1 MIRKKHGIVLG
12 IIALLVVY
20 FTLHSTALGSMVGS
34 WFYEIIGSNHTI
46 ANQQPIPQFKANSF
60 ANNNSSIRCIVIGDW
75 GTGNSMQR
83 AVAQGME
90 RIASSEKAQ
99 FIISTGDNFYPDG
112 IESANDKQLTT
123 KWKNIY
129 SFGALTD
136 LSWYLVLGNHD
147 YHANPTA
154 QVEYSKQESRWIMP
168 ATYYTFTRN
177 SSDTTSD
184 KRTSVQYFM
193 IDTEELRKAGTKDK
207 EGKAKLQ
214 LTWLESELK
223 RSTAQWKVVVG
234 HHMIRSHGAYGDQ
247 SFMLELI
254 KPLLDKYGVQLYLNG
269 HDHDIQ
275 YLKAPEDSFAC
286 IISGAGGG
294 ARKTSYGTNTLFAST
309 NGGVVYLAFT
319 KEHIH
324 AQFTSSD
331 GTVLYAT
338 DVR

>member
-1 MIRKKHGIVLG
+1 MIRKKHSIVLS
-12 IIALLVVY
+12 IIALLAIY
-20 FTLHSTALGSMVGS
+20 FTLHSTALGSMITS
-34 WFYEIIGSNHTI
+34 WIYEIVGGEHTV
-46 ANQQPIPQFKANSF
+46 ANQQPIPSFKVHSF
-60 ANNNSSIRCIVIGDW
+60 ADNSSSIRCMVIGDW

-83 AVAQGME
+83 TVAQGME
-90 RIASSEKAQ
+90 KIATKEKAQ
-99 FIISTGDNFYPDG
+99 FVISTGDNFYPDG
-112 IESANDKQLTT
+112 IESVNDKQLTT

-136 LSWYLVLGNHD
+136 TPWYLVLGNHD
-147 YHANPTA
+147 YHTNPFA
-154 QVEYSKQESRWIMP
+154 QVEYSRQEPRWIMP
-168 ATYYTFTRN
+168 TTYYTFIKK
-177 SSDTTSD
+177 SPDS
-184 KRTSVQYFM
+184 TSVNQTSTQFFM

-207 EGKAKLQ
+207 DGKAKQQ

-247 SFMLELI
+247 PFMLESI

-275 YLKAPEDSFAC
+275 YLKAEEDSFPC

-294 ARKTSYGTNTLFAST
+294 ARKTSYGANTLFAST

-324 AQFTSSD
+324 AQFASSN
-331 GTVLYAT
+331 GTILYAT